1 MTDSIDKKK
10 MKERREPTDQRRGDV
25 RSEYDRDEARL
36 IHSAAFRRLQSKT
49 QVLGLGESDFYRT
62 RLTHSM
68 EVAQIGRGIVQYLS
82 KKKKFKEH
90 KDHLPDISLITAI
103 CLAHD
108 IGHPPFGHGGEVALN
123 YCMRNYG
130 GFEGN
135 GQTLRILGK
144 LDKYTADH
152 GLNPTRRMLL
162 GVLKYPAAYSGLVNN
177 RVYES
182 KQDTDTPYWL
192 FKADSQKPPKCYH
205 DTDKDIVDFVFKG
218 FSPKDVKKFVRSK
231 PEENK
236 HDKTCFKSLDCSIM
250 NLADNISYSLHDLED
265 ALSLGMINQAQWE
278 NHFKSKTNLFNNLSN
293 ELGNSELKFDNITK
307 RLFSNAS
314 HERKNAIGCLVH
326 LMITNVI
333 IEDNGSR
340 CKDPLLRYEVKLKSR
355 VEQLR
360 EHIFNI
366 VFDIVI
372 KDENVQQL
380 EFKGQKL
387 IIELFQVLSEDPK
400 RFLPKPTKKI
410 WIEAKE
416 DASKYP
422 EKYLSQSTREKFE
435 QEGKNVVEK
444 AQESAQMRVICDF
457 IAGMTDDY
465 ATKFYEK
472 FFTPNKGSI
481 FDRL

>member
-1 MTDSIDKKK
+1 MFDSIDKNK
-10 MKERREPTDQRRGDV
+10 MEERREPSKERRGDT

-68 EVAQIGRGIVQYLS
+68 EVAQIGRGLVQYLKNS
-82 KKKKFKEH
+82 KQFSKYH
-90 KDHLPDISLITAI
+90 NYLPDMALITSI

-123 YCMRNYG
+123 YCMRNHG

-144 LDKYTADH
+144 IEKYTKDK

-162 GVLKYPAAYSGLVNN
+162 GVLKYPASYNSLLNEKTYSTIKKYGEEL
-177 RVYES
+177 
-182 KQDTDTPYWL
+182 KKPYWL
-192 FKADSQKPPKCYH
+192 FKAKSQKPPKGYY
-205 DTDKDIVDFVFKG
+205 DVDQDIVDFIFEGFDDSDVRQFTSFKTIEG
-218 FSPKDVKKFVRSK
+218 
-231 PEENK
+231 K
-236 HDKTCFKSLDCSIM
+236 HKETSFKSLDCSIM
-250 NLADNISYSLHDLED
+250 DLADDISYSLHDLED
-265 ALSLGMINQAQWE
+265 ALSLGMINRSQWE
-278 NHFKSKTNLFNNLSN
+278 KHFESSILLFDELEINEDENKLSLKLSKAKRSKVKFNSITDKLFN
-293 ELGNSELKFDNITK
+293 SE
-307 RLFSNAS
+307 SY
-314 HERKNAIGCLVH
+314 ERKGAIGSLVH
-326 LMITNVI
+326 LMITNI
-333 IEDNGSR
+333 FIEENGSG
-340 CKDPLLRYEVKLKSR
+340 CKHPLLRFKVKLK
-355 VEQLR
+355 EEIETLR
-360 EHIFNI
+360 QQIFNL
-366 VFDIVI
+366 VLHKVI

-387 IIELFQVLSEDPK
+387 IIELFQVLSEDPD
-400 RFLPKPTKKI
+400 RFLPKSTKKM
-410 WIEAKE
+410 WLDAEIEDISDE
-416 DASKYP
+416 D
-422 EKYLSQSTREKFE
+422 L
-435 QEGKNVVEK
+435 
-444 AQESAQMRVICDF
+444 ESVRLRIICDF

>member
-1 MTDSIDKKK
+1 
-10 MKERREPTDQRRGDV
+10 
-25 RSEYDRDEARL
+25 
-36 IHSAAFRRLQSKT
+36 
-49 QVLGLGESDFYRT
+49 
-62 RLTHSM
+62 
-68 EVAQIGRGIVQYLS
+68 
-82 KKKKFKEH
+82 
-90 KDHLPDISLITAI
+90 
-103 CLAHD
+103 
-108 IGHPPFGHGGEVALN
+108 
-123 YCMRNYG
+123 
-130 GFEGN
+130 
-135 GQTLRILGK
+135 
-144 LDKYTADH
+144 
-152 GLNPTRRMLL
+152 
-162 GVLKYPAAYSGLVNN
+162 
-177 RVYES
+177 
-182 KQDTDTPYWL
+182 
-192 FKADSQKPPKCYH
+192 
-205 DTDKDIVDFVFKG
+205 
-218 FSPKDVKKFVRSK
+218 
-231 PEENK
+231 
-236 HDKTCFKSLDCSIM
+236 
-250 NLADNISYSLHDLED
+250 
-265 ALSLGMINQAQWE
+265 
-278 NHFKSKTNLFNNLSN
+278 
-293 ELGNSELKFDNITK
+293 
-307 RLFSNAS
+307 
-314 HERKNAIGCLVH
+314 
-326 LMITNVI
+326 TNVI